1 MGTVKK
7 SMATITSRWFRRN
20 VSQPCRRS
28 ATERWRPSKGY
39 TKKEQFILKRLAT
52 KRKLLAFLRH
62 HRHEIF
68 DEEFQEE
75 LESISNCSVS

>member
-1 MGTVKK
+1 MYYQ
-7 SMATITSRWFRRN
+7 RR
-20 VSQPCRRS
+20 PIPDCDIF
-28 ATERWRPSKGY
+28 PY

-52 KRKLLAFLRH
+52 KRKLFAFLRN

-75 LESISNCSVS
+75 LESMYGTPGRGRSQRRRR